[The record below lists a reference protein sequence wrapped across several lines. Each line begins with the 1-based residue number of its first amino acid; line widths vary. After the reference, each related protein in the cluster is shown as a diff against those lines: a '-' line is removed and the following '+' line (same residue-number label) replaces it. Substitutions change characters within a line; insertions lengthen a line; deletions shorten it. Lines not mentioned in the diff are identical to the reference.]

1 MRDATFFCAEPYEPF
16 FQMKTWYKQHVEWRL
31 LKSSHYRWYVFT
43 PQISRET
50 IAPIVGEY
58 RFFAAGGKLMQHA
71 ADGEPQ
77 PADKEILK
85 QHRALRHKRV
95 VYVCDGR
102 TLAGGLADRFKG
114 ILSLF
119 AICQEMGYDFRIHYT
134 SPFRLEDFLLPA
146 DHDWRISPEELHPAE
161 AAMLVLE
168 NTDDSAYQTR
178 KQVQWLRH
186 RLQES
191 PEEVHVI
198 TNSNYAYDLD
208 YPALFRQLFRF
219 TPDLEQALE
228 EEVQQISGGR
238 PYLSVSARF
247 LSLLGDF
254 RETGNNDA
262 LPKDQAEALLAGT
275 LSQLQLLHVENPDY
289 TLLVSSDST
298 RFLQKAGALAYTYVV
313 QGEVAHTDLMKR
325 QGAERA
331 HLKLFLDFFLIS
343 RAERIYLLQG
353 KRMRQSGFPYAASR
367 ISGHPFEVRKF

>member
-1 MRDATFFCAEPYEPF
+1 
-16 FQMKTWYKQHVEWRL
+16 MKTWYKQHVEWRL
-31 LKSSHYRWYVFT
+31 LRSSHFRWYVFT

-50 IAPIVGEY
+50 IAPIVGDY
-58 RFFAAGGKLMQHA
+58 KFFAAGGKLMQNVES
-71 ADGEPQ
+71 ADPR
-77 PADKEILK
+77 PVDKALLQ
-85 QHRALRHKRV
+85 QHRALRNKRV
-95 VYVCDGR
+95 VYFCDGR

-119 AICQEMGYDFRIHYT
+119 AICQEMGYDFRIHYV
-134 SPFRLEDFLLPA
+134 SPFHLEDFLLPA
-146 DHDWRISPEELHPAE
+146 AHDWRVSIEDLHPEE
-161 AAMLVLE
+161 AAILVLE
-168 NTDDSAYQTR
+168 NTDDAAYQTR

-186 RLQES
+186 RLAES

-208 YPALFRQLFRF
+208 YPALFRQLFKF
-219 TPDLEQALE
+219 TPDLERALE
-228 EEVQQISGGR
+228 DEVQQISGGR

-262 LPKDQAEALLAGT
+262 LPKEQAETLLADT
-275 LSQLQLLHVENPDY
+275 LGQLQLLHIENPDY
-289 TLLVSSDST
+289 TLLVSSDSA
-298 RFLQKAGALAYTYVV
+298 RFLEEASALSYTYVV
-313 QGEVAHTDLMKR
+313 PGEVAHTDLMKKH
-325 QGAERA
+325 GAERL

-353 KRMRQSGFPYAASR
+353 ERMRLSGFPYAASR